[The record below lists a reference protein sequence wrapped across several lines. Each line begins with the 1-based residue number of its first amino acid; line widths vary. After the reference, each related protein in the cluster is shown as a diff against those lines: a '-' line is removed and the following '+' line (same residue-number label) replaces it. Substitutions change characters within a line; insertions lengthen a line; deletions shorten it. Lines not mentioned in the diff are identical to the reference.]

1 MINTVTPD
9 KSQKDKEN
17 IQALFEENNIYGLLG
32 DEDTTIQRLK
42 QLLLS
47 LEFKRRNHCGGCPR
61 SRFVIRLSQAG
72 VEPHQGLALQ
82 FLSSIFNDRDII
94 KTLNPEVERFGI
106 DTSLS
111 CQMTIFVL
119 AETNA
124 GVEEVLALAH
134 VKFYPNVGILVKWLA
149 VTGTT
154 ISKQKFG
161 EKADGGSWRNR
172 GLSTLLLNSA
182 ESIGANLYKGLIFPR
197 IFVEVRADAVDAHAF
212 YKKKGFVMAN
222 KFPACVEKDLLQN
235 YTSTLSGGGAM
246 LLDHEAISH
255 LQKMELT
262 STLVRRGD

>member
-1 MINTVTPD
+1 MPQPDTITGKDSPHGSTAEDSCMISTVTPD

-17 IQALFEENNIYGLLG
+17 TQALFEENYIYGLLG
-32 DEDTTIQRLK
+32 NDEDATIQPLK

-47 LEFKRRNHCGGCPR
+47 IEFKRRNHCGGYPR
-61 SRFVIRLSQAG
+61 SRFTIRLSQVG

-82 FLSSIFNDRDII
+82 FLSSIFNERDIPQ
-94 KTLNPEVERFGI
+94 TLNPEPERFDI

-149 VTGTT
+149 VTGMT

-172 GLSTLLLNSA
+172 GLSTFLLNSA
-182 ESIGANLYKGLIFPR
+182 ESIGANLYKGLIFTR
-197 IFVEVRADAVDAHAF
+197 IFVEVRADAAVDAHCCRMRPT
-212 YKKKGFVMAN
+212 V
-222 KFPACVEKDLLQN
+222 
-235 YTSTLSGGGAM
+235 TSLPF
-246 LLDHEAISH
+246 EW
-255 LQKMELT
+255 
-262 STLVRRGD
+262 